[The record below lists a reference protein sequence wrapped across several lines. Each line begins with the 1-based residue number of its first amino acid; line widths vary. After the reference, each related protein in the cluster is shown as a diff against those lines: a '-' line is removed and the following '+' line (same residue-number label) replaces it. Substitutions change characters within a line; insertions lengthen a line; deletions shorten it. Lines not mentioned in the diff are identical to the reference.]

1 MAIKQVF
8 YAIGEPPGILLS
20 LLPAPQQ
27 AIMSLNYASAMEKLY
42 GEDIVKGEIWYEDTG
57 VESDDEEEDDIDA
70 YDSDSDDEY

>member
-1 MAIKQVF
+1 
-8 YAIGEPPGILLS
+8 
-20 LLPAPQQ
+20 
-27 AIMSLNYASAMEKLY
+27 MSLNYASAMEKLY